1 MATNKVTINTP
12 EGEQTIMD
20 ITDTT
25 ATPEMVAEGVLFY
38 GSDGEK
44 KEGNVLLVRAGDG
57 FGVAGINAF
66 PVVAEGAGVK
76 VTVPMLRPALLQQNA
91 LLSVYASWSEF
102 GNTAPNQVLAGNEFT
117 SSSGLKQTGTFT
129 IDSELTSQDA
139 LLSDILAA
147 LAQKLPSRT

>member
-1 MATNKVTINTP
+1 MGVNKVTLNTP
-12 EGEQTIMD
+12 DGEQTVMD

-25 ATPEMVAEGVLFY
+25 ATPEMVAEGVMFY

-44 KEGNVLLVRAGDG
+44 KEGNVSLIRTGDG
-57 FGVAGINAF
+57 FEIGGINAF

-76 VTVPMLRPALLQQNA
+76 VTVPMLRPTLFQQNA
-91 LLSVYASWSEF
+91 RLSVYASWSEF
-102 GNTAPNQVLAGNEFT
+102 GDTAPNQVLAGNEFT

-129 IDSELTSQDA
+129 IDPELTSQDA